1 MRILFVS
8 PFPPARDGIGTY
20 TQAMIAAL
28 RAAGHD
34 ARVVVPRAQAGQPVD
49 VLGAL
54 GPRQPEL
61 ATLREAAG
69 AWAPDLVHVQFAV
82 AAFGTRTRALLS
94 WLRLMR
100 AAGGVPLVAT
110 MHEVTRDTAALRGPG
125 RALYRALATH
135 CDRVIVHTRTA
146 AAALAGPVG
155 VPEAKISVIP
165 HPEARPPRAVSSP
178 ADLRARFGLGEAE
191 LLLAFGFVHVDKGLQ
206 DLVRALRM
214 LHRAGAVPLDSARLV
229 VAGTVR
235 RRHGLFRVFELR
247 DRLHLARVLRMV
259 RRGGLRHTVVL
270 TGYVPD
276 ADVAGWF
283 QAAACVVLPYR
294 RTEQS
299 GVAGLAN
306 AFRVPVLASTAG
318 GLGEQYADSRWTF
331 APRDPRDLARV
342 IADFLATPRGARAP
356 ADPGPS
362 RADLSSVVAAT
373 LDVYH
378 ATAGSAA
385 AGSPGGRS
393 EPVGWA
399 NKAGSLPDAS

>member
-20 TQAMIAAL
+20 TQAMMVAL
-28 RAAGHD
+28 RAAGHE
-34 ARVVVPRAQAGQPVD
+34 ARVVVPRAQAGQPDD
-49 VLGAL
+49 VVGAL
-54 GPRQPEL
+54 GPRQPDL
-61 ATLREAAG
+61 AALREAAD
-69 AWAPDLVHVQFAV
+69 AWAPDIVHVQFAV

-100 AAGGVPLVAT
+100 AATGVPVVVT

-125 RALYRALATH
+125 RALYRALAIQ
-135 CDRVIVHTRTA
+135 CDQVIVHTLSA

-155 VPEAKISVIP
+155 VPRAKISVIP
-165 HPEARPPRAVSSP
+165 HPEARPPRAVSAP
-178 ADLRARFGLGEAE
+178 GDLRARFGLGQAE

-214 LHRAGAVPLDSARLV
+214 LRRSGAVPLDSTRLV
-229 VAGTVR
+229 IAGTVR
-235 RRHGLFRVFELR
+235 RRHGPFRVFELR

-259 RRGGLRHTVVL
+259 RRGGLDRTVVL

-318 GLGEQYADSRWTF
+318 GLGEQYAGSRWTF

-342 IADFLATPRGARAP
+342 IADFLTTPADGRVV

-362 RADLSSVVAAT
+362 RAELGSVVAAT
-373 LDVYH
+373 LDLYH
-378 ATAGSAA
+378 ATAGPLA
-385 AGSPGGRS
+385 AGS
-393 EPVGWA
+393 
-399 NKAGSLPDAS
+399 KAGSLPHAS

>member
-28 RAAGHD
+28 RAAGHE
-34 ARVVVPRAQAGQPVD
+34 ARVVVPRTQPGQPGD

-54 GPRQPEL
+54 GPRRPEL
-61 ATLREAAG
+61 AALREAAD
-69 AWAPDLVHVQFAV
+69 AWAPDLMHVQFAV

-100 AAGGVPLVAT
+100 AATGVPLVAT

-125 RALYRALATH
+125 RALYRALATQ
-135 CDRVIVHTRTA
+135 CDRVIVHTRNA

-165 HPEARPPRAVSSP
+165 HPEARPPRAVSAP
-178 ADLRARFGLGEAE
+178 GDLRARFGLGEAE

-206 DLVRALRM
+206 DLVRALHIIR
-214 LHRAGAVPLDSARLV
+214 RSGTVPLEGTRVV
-229 VAGTVR
+229 VAGAVR
-235 RRHGLFRVFELR
+235 RRHGLFRLFELR
-247 DRLHLARVLRMV
+247 DRLHLARVRRMV
-259 RRGGLRHTVVL
+259 RRAGLQHAVVL

-318 GLGEQYADSRWTF
+318 GLGEQFAGSRWTF
-331 APRDPRDLARV
+331 APRDPRDLAKV
-342 IADFLATPRGARAP
+342 IADFLATPPGARAA
-356 ADPGPS
+356 ADPRPS
-362 RADLSSVVAAT
+362 RADLGSVVAAT
-373 LDVYH
+373 LDLYH

-385 AGSPGGRS
+385 AGSPGGRPG
-393 EPVGWA
+393 PVGRA
-399 NKAGSLPDAS
+399 NTAGSLPDAS